1 MDSPPIV
8 ISASPHVHSDRT
20 SKRIMYDVVIA
31 LVPAF
36 LVSLYVFGFNA
47 LIATSVA
54 IISCLAFEYL
64 IQKYLMKTEVTITDG
79 SALLT
84 GLLLAFNIPAGL
96 PIWMII
102 VGSLVAIGI
111 AKLSFGGLGFNVFNP
126 ALVGRVFLLVCFPV
140 QMTLWPTA
148 VENNTSIVDAVSGA
162 TTLGMI
168 KESLLMGE
176 TMAEISTRIPS
187 STNMLLGITGGSLG
201 EMSAIA
207 LLLGGLYLMLR
218 KVISW
223 HIPITI
229 LLTMA
234 VMTGIFWSVDPEH
247 YANPVIHL
255 LSGGAILGAF
265 YMATDLVTSPM
276 TKKGML
282 VFAIGIGAI
291 TVIIRLFGAYPEGI
305 SFSILIMNAFVP
317 LINRYFKPRRFGAKI
332 KAKII

>member
-31 LVPAF
+31 LIPAF

-305 SFSILIMNAFVP
+305 SFAILIMNAFVP